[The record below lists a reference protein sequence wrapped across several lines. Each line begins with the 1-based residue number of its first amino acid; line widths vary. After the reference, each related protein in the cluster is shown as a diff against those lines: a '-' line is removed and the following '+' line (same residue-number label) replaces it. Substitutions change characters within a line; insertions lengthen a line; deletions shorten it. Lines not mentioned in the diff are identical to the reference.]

1 MFRLSLTMESDS
13 YKTKQFCQIFNRN
26 CSFLYAKKYTS
37 RGNLF
42 STGKRVEKKSRGVAP
57 LAPYKHQEVAPQTSH
72 MSIGCAFPASSPNFL
87 ARKRP
92 AAHEASESSC
102 NPSSGTKSEKPNILW
117 VEIEQQ
123 LPSYAI
129 QISPLTSETII
140 FRFQGPVIKT
150 GWWNPFPNSPHPN
163 LGPRSTSSGFSRY
176 CAGFRHRLQ
185 APFDPKVSERFD
197 AETPQRTQ
205 LRILKS

>member
-1 MFRLSLTMESDS
+1 
-13 YKTKQFCQIFNRN
+13 
-26 CSFLYAKKYTS
+26 
-37 RGNLF
+37 
-42 STGKRVEKKSRGVAP
+42 
-57 LAPYKHQEVAPQTSH
+57 
-72 MSIGCAFPASSPNFL
+72 MSICCAFPASSPNFL

-102 NPSSGTKSEKPNILW
+102 NPSSGTKSEEPNIFW

-123 LPSYAI
+123 LPSYPI

-150 GWWNPFPNSPHPN
+150 GWWNPFPNSPHLN

-205 LRILKS
+205 LRILNSWGTQPRMFFWWQKWMIDGIHGQVFVIHYAKLWSILSPHHSTHKHRPCL